1 VTSEQDFDSIELMET
16 TQPTLSHL
24 LRENLMG
31 EASKDALRLDFNRRL
46 RLEFHGTK
54 VTSDAGLLA
63 YRELD
68 NALGLTSTIDSEL
81 RDIRTGKNT
90 QHSLAALLR
99 QSIYSRLAG
108 YDDTNDAERLAVD
121 PAMRN
126 VTGGRA
132 IERSAASTSVMSRF
146 ETEILTQ
153 PKNLELLMN
162 LVGEWVD
169 RVHQRKSLKQIILD
183 MDSSVSPTYGNQ
195 EGSAYNGFFGCTC
208 YHPLFCFNQFGDLE
222 RAFLR
227 NGNVHSA
234 DDWRSLLEPIVNRYQ
249 AYEIL
254 RFFRGD
260 AAFAN
265 PNIYRYLEA
274 EHYFYAIRLKGNQI
288 LDDKVKNLL
297 TRPVGR
303 PPKKPIVIYHSF
315 RYQAASWKISRRVVA
330 KIEWHMGEL
339 FPRVNYIVTNLRW
352 KSSNVVKFYNKRGTA
367 EQWIKEGKYALN
379 WTRLSCHDFVD
390 NQVRLQLF
398 ALAYNL
404 GNFLRRLA
412 LPKSVKQWSLRTLR
426 DKLVKIGAKVVSHSR
441 YVIFQIAEVAIPRT
455 LFQEILDRISQLRFF
470 TITARPG

>member
-1 VTSEQDFDSIELMET
+1 
-16 TQPTLSHL
+16 
-24 LRENLMG
+24 MG
-31 EASKDALRLDFNRRL
+31 EARKDALRLDFDHRL
-46 RLEFHGTK
+46 KVEFHGTK
-54 VTSDAGLLA
+54 VTSDGGLLA

-68 NALGLTSTIDSEL
+68 DALGLTSAVDSEL

-90 QHSLAALLR
+90 QHSLTALLR

-121 PAMRN
+121 PAMRY
-126 VTGGRA
+126 VAGGRA
-132 IERSAASTSVMSRF
+132 VERSAASTSVMSRF

-162 LVGEWVD
+162 LAGEWVD
-169 RVHQRKSLKQIILD
+169 RVRQLKSLKHIILD

-195 EGSAYNGFFGCTC
+195 EGSAYNGFFECTC

-222 RAFLR
+222 RALLR

-234 DDWRSLLEPIVNRYQ
+234 DDWRSLLEPIVNRYRG
-249 AYEIL
+249 YDIL

-265 PNIYRYLEA
+265 PEMYRYLEA
-274 EHYFYAIRLKGNQI
+274 EGYFYSIRLKENPI
-288 LDDKVKNLL
+288 LHEKVEHML

-303 PPKKPIVIYHSF
+303 PPKKPIVWYHSF
-315 RYQAASWKISRRVVA
+315 RYQAASWKIPRRVVA
-330 KIEWHMGEL
+330 KIEWHAGEL
-339 FPRVNYIVTNLRW
+339 FPRVNFVVTNLRW

-404 GNFLRRLA
+404 GNFLRRLV
-412 LPKSVKQWSLRTLR
+412 LPRPVKKWSLRTLR
-426 DKLVKIGAKVVSHSR
+426 DKLIKIGAKVIYHSR
-441 YVIFQIAEVAIPRT
+441 YVTFQMAEVAVPRAM
-455 LFQEILDRISQLRFF
+455 FREILNRIQQLRFLA
-470 TITARPG
+470 ISSRLG

>member
-1 VTSEQDFDSIELMET
+1 
-16 TQPTLSHL
+16 
-24 LRENLMG
+24 MG
-31 EASKDALRLDFNRRL
+31 EACKDALRFDFDRRMK
-46 RLEFHGTK
+46 LEFHGTK

-68 NALGLTSTIDSEL
+68 ETLNLTSTVDSEL

-90 QHSLAALLR
+90 QHGLAALLR

-121 PAMRN
+121 PAMRH
-126 VTGGRA
+126 VAGGRA
-132 IERSAASTSVMSRF
+132 VERSAASTSVMSRF

-153 PKNLELLMN
+153 PKNLERLMN
-162 LVGEWVD
+162 LVGEWVN
-169 RVHQRKSLKQIILD
+169 RVHQLKSLKHVILD

-222 RAFLR
+222 RALLR

-234 DDWRSLLEPIVNRYQ
+234 DDWRRLLEPIVNRYRS
-249 AYEIL
+249 YDIL

-265 PNIYRYLEA
+265 PEMYRYLEA
-274 EHYFYAIRLKGNQI
+274 EGYFYAIRLAENPI
-288 LDDKVKNLL
+288 LHEKVKHML

-303 PPKKPIVIYHSF
+303 PPKKPIVRYHSF
-315 RYQAASWKISRRVVA
+315 RYQAASWKIPRRVVA
-330 KIEWHMGEL
+330 KIEWHAGEL
-339 FPRVNYIVTNLRW
+339 FPRVNFVVTNLRW

-426 DKLVKIGAKVVSHSR
+426 DKLVKIGAKVIRHSR
-441 YVIFQIAEVAIPRT
+441 YVIFQMAEVAVPRVM
-455 LFQEILDRISQLRFF
+455 FREILNRIRQLRFL
-470 TITARPG
+470 TIPRGLG